1 MQNTDTLKI
10 KSSLYMASSF
20 LLAIPYHLQKET
32 NVFFN
37 NKSSFIWKKKNI
49 KRLEDN
55 GIIPWQK
62 PFSKKV
68 TLLSCGWHP
77 HLALQT
83 LKKLDKKGA
92 PLLPSPKS
100 FMLQG
105 LIKIISIQ
113 SISDQLINEPNNLL
127 NLYIYL
133 II

>member
-1 MQNTDTLKI
+1 MFFSTI
-10 KSSLYMASSF
+10 KV
-20 LLAIPYHLQKET
+20 HLFE
-32 NVFFN
+32 
-37 NKSSFIWKKKNI
+37 KKNI
-49 KRLEDN
+49 KKLEDN